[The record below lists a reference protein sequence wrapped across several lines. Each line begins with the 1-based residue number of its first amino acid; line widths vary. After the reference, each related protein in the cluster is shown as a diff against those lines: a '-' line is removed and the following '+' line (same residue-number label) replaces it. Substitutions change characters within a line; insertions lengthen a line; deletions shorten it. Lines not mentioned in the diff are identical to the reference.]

1 MKRIHFADGDSGE
14 ALLLDC
20 PRVTGYDVEKER
32 QVGANLSDEYYM
44 RKALRLAR
52 RGLGKTRPNPMVGA
66 VLVRN
71 GEIIGQGY
79 HRRYGGNHAEI
90 NAIQDAGGEV
100 SGATL
105 YVTLEPCCHH
115 QKKTPPCLDALLR
128 GNIGRVVI
136 GTVDPNPLVNG
147 RSIEILDQRG
157 IETRVGVLEEE
168 CAKLN
173 EVYFKYMKTGLPF
186 VTLKFAQTLDGRI
199 ASATGDSRWISS
211 ESSRRLA
218 HRLRS
223 LHDAVLVGVGTVLAD
238 DPELTVRQVEGRN
251 PLRIVADSRLRIPL
265 SARVLREQDVAPT
278 IIATTSRADAEKLPS
293 LREMGVEVL
302 TVDEDEK
309 GEVDL
314 KGLLRILGGRGI
326 SSILVEGGASIIT
339 SLLHQQLVDK
349 VIVFIAPKIMGR
361 GIETVGDLGISAVG
375 QALKLSFVRTYRS
388 GDDLVIEAKVTDTP

>member
-1 MKRIHFADGDSGE
+1 LRKIKRQTVLDSI
-14 ALLLDC
+14 
-20 PRVTGYDVEKER
+20 
-32 QVGANLSDEYYM
+32 DEYYM

-52 RGLGKTRPNPMVGA
+52 KGLGKTSPNPMVGA
-66 VLVRN
+66 LLVRG
-71 GEIIGQGY
+71 GEIIGRGY
-79 HRRYGGNHAEI
+79 HRHYGGNHAEI

-115 QKKTPPCLDALLR
+115 QKKTPPCLDALLK

-147 RSIEILDQRG
+147 RSIEILNRRG

-168 CAKLN
+168 CSRLN
-173 EVYFKYMKTGLPF
+173 EVYFKFMRTGLPF

-199 ASATGDSRWISS
+199 ASATGDSQWISS

-218 HRLRS
+218 HRLRT
-223 LHDAVLVGVGTVLAD
+223 LHDGVLVGVGTVLTD
-238 DPELTVRQVEGRN
+238 DPELTARLVKGKN

-265 SARVLREQDVAPT
+265 SARVLRDQDVAPT
-278 IIATTSRADAEKLPS
+278 IIAATPRANAEKVRS
-293 LREMGVEVL
+293 LKEMGVEVL
-302 TVDEDEK
+302 MVDEDEK

-314 KGLLRILGGRGI
+314 KDLLKNLAGRGI
-326 SSILVEGGASIIT
+326 SSILVEGGAGIIT

-349 VIVFIAPKIMGR
+349 LIIFIAPKIMGQ
-361 GIETVGDLGISAVG
+361 GIEAVGDLGIRDVG
-375 QALKLSFVRTYRS
+375 HALRLSFVNTYRS
-388 GDDLVIEAKVTDTP
+388 GEDLVIEAKVTDTP

>member
-1 MKRIHFADGDSGE
+1 M
-14 ALLLDC
+14 
-20 PRVTGYDVEKER
+20 
-32 QVGANLSDEYYM
+32 SDEYYM

-52 RGLGKTRPNPMVGA
+52 RGLGKTSPNPMVGA
-66 VLVRN
+66 LIVRD

-90 NAIQDAGGEV
+90 NAIQDAEGEV

-115 QKKTPPCLDALLR
+115 QKKTPPCLDALLSC
-128 GNIGRVVI
+128 NIGRVVI

-147 RSIEILDQRG
+147 RSIEILNQRG
-157 IETRVGVLEEE
+157 IEATVGVLEEE
-168 CAKLN
+168 CSKLN
-173 EVYFKYMKTGLPF
+173 EVYFKHMQTGLPF

-199 ASATGDSRWISS
+199 ASATGDSQWISS

-223 LHDAVLVGVGTVLAD
+223 LHDGVLVGVGTVLTD
-238 DPELTVRQVEGRN
+238 DPELTVRLVKGRS
-251 PLRIVADSRLRIPL
+251 PLRICADSRLRIPL
-265 SARVLREQDVAPT
+265 SARVLKEQDIAPT
-278 IIATTSRADAEKLPS
+278 IIATTPRADVEKLPS
-293 LREMGVEVL
+293 LKEMGIEVL

-314 KGLLRILGGRGI
+314 RGLLENLGKGGV

-339 SLLHQQLVDK
+339 SLLHQQLADK
-349 VIVFIAPKIMGR
+349 VIVFIAPKIMGQ
-361 GIETVGDLGISAVG
+361 GIEAVGDLGIPDVG
-375 QALKLSFVRTYRS
+375 HAMRLSFVRSYKR
-388 GDDLVIEAKVTDTP
+388 GEDLVIEATFTNTP

>member
-1 MKRIHFADGDSGE
+1 MLRKIKRQTVLDSI
-14 ALLLDC
+14 
-20 PRVTGYDVEKER
+20 
-32 QVGANLSDEYYM
+32 DEYYM

-52 RGLGKTRPNPMVGA
+52 KGLGRTSPNPMVGA
-66 VLVRN
+66 LLVRG
-71 GEIIGQGY
+71 GEIIGRGY

-115 QKKTPPCLDALLR
+115 QKKTPPCLDALLK

-147 RSIEILDQRG
+147 RSIEILNQRG

-168 CAKLN
+168 CSRLN
-173 EVYFKYMKTGLPF
+173 EVYFKFMRTGLPF

-199 ASATGDSRWISS
+199 ASATGDSQWISS

-218 HRLRS
+218 HRLRT
-223 LHDAVLVGVGTVLAD
+223 LHDGVLVGVGTVLTD
-238 DPELTVRQVEGRN
+238 DPELTARLVKGKN

-265 SARVLREQDVAPT
+265 SARVLRDQDVAPT
-278 IIATTSRADAEKLPS
+278 IIAATPRANAEKVRS
-293 LREMGVEVL
+293 LKEMGVEVL
-302 TVDEDEK
+302 MVDEDEK

-314 KGLLRILGGRGI
+314 KDLLKNLAGRGI
-326 SSILVEGGASIIT
+326 SSILVEGGAGIIT

-349 VIVFIAPKIMGR
+349 LIIFIAPKIMGQ
-361 GIETVGDLGISAVG
+361 GIEAVGDLGIRDVG
-375 QALKLSFVRTYRS
+375 HALRLSFMNTYRS
-388 GDDLVIEAKVTDTP
+388 GEDLVIEAKVTDTP

>member
-1 MKRIHFADGDSGE
+1 MLRKIKRQTVLDSI
-14 ALLLDC
+14 
-20 PRVTGYDVEKER
+20 
-32 QVGANLSDEYYM
+32 DEYYM

-52 RGLGKTRPNPMVGA
+52 KGLGRTSPNPMVGA
-66 VLVRN
+66 LLVRG
-71 GEIIGQGY
+71 GEIIGRGY

-115 QKKTPPCLDALLR
+115 QKKTPPCLDALLK

-147 RSIEILDQRG
+147 RSIEILNRRG

-168 CAKLN
+168 CSRLN
-173 EVYFKYMKTGLPF
+173 EVYFKFMRTGLPF

-199 ASATGDSRWISS
+199 ASATGDSQWISS

-218 HRLRS
+218 HRLRT
-223 LHDAVLVGVGTVLAD
+223 LHDGVLVGVGTVLTD
-238 DPELTVRQVEGRN
+238 DPELTARLVKGKN

-265 SARVLREQDVAPT
+265 SARVLRDQDVAPT
-278 IIATTSRADAEKLPS
+278 IIAATPRANAEKVRS
-293 LREMGVEVL
+293 LKEMGVEVL
-302 TVDEDEK
+302 MVDEDEK

-314 KGLLRILGGRGI
+314 KDLLKNLAGRGI
-326 SSILVEGGASIIT
+326 SSILVEGGAGIIT

-349 VIVFIAPKIMGR
+349 LIIFIAPKIMGQ
-361 GIETVGDLGISAVG
+361 GIEAVGDLGIRDVG
-375 QALKLSFVRTYRS
+375 HALRLSFVNTYRS
-388 GDDLVIEAKVTDTP
+388 GEDLVIEAKVTDTP

>member
-1 MKRIHFADGDSGE
+1 
-14 ALLLDC
+14 
-20 PRVTGYDVEKER
+20 
-32 QVGANLSDEYYM
+32 M

-52 RGLGKTRPNPMVGA
+52 RGLGKTSPNPMVGA
-66 VLVRN
+66 LIVSN

-79 HRRYGGNHAEI
+79 HRRYGGNHAEV

-147 RSIEILDQRG
+147 RSIEILNQRG
-157 IETRVGVLEEE
+157 IETEVGVLEEE
-168 CAKLN
+168 CRKLN
-173 EVYFKYMKTGLPF
+173 QVYFKYMQTGLPF

-199 ASATGDSRWISS
+199 ASATGDSQWISS
-211 ESSRRLA
+211 ESSRMLA

-223 LHDAVLVGVGTVLAD
+223 LYDGILVGVGTVLAD
-238 DPELTVRQVEGRN
+238 DPQLTVRLVKGRS
-251 PLRIVADSRLRIPL
+251 PLRIVADSRLRTPL
-265 SARVLREQDVAPT
+265 SAKVLGDQNIAPT
-278 IIATTSRADAEKLPS
+278 IIATTSPADEEKLPS
-293 LREMGVEVL
+293 LKEMGVEVL

-309 GEVDL
+309 GDVDL
-314 KGLLRILGGRGI
+314 RDLLRSLGKRGI
-326 SSILVEGGASIIT
+326 SSVLVEGGAGIIT

-349 VIVFIAPKIMGR
+349 VIIFIAPKIMGK
-361 GIETVGDLGISAVG
+361 GIEAVGDLGIPDVSH
-375 QALKLSFVRTYRS
+375 ALKLSFVKTYRR
-388 GDDLVIEAKVTDTP
+388 GDDLVVEAKVTNTP